1 MVIMV
6 LLRWV
11 HRLAE
16 TSRCVPPHLGS
27 NLGATVDTKM
37 RRFAGEGRRAKGEE
51 RRVTRVMLAAGANA
65 WRGWLA
71 KNRQLSKNCK
81 PSSPP
86 HHFSSFLCVG
96 HQLVASVMFIPPHLV
111 GQQSVNQNCRPASSR
126 QAPNDSL
133 SFLPKDTHSSSSL
146 SSTFVISDA
155 VAATDAYAF
164 DEVLSTSDIVVGAML
179 AFTLAFGWSF
189 LNGQSTSSNFISW
202 RSQLDGSNTSRDTAE
217 ASTSGIVDND
227 ITQRSDR
234 EEINGYDVDDDSAES
249 DISAPKV
256 FNADNWKEMSR
267 EENYVL
273 YNTRVRA
280 LRDGGRERKAIRDA
294 VTTKGDTE
302 GDVEIVSGARSEKK
316 WVFVALLVL
325 FVPIFSVEFF
335 FALSRQFMCGGDA
348 MNQPE
353 WAQILCSPYKGP

>member
-1 MVIMV
+1 
-6 LLRWV
+6 
-11 HRLAE
+11 
-16 TSRCVPPHLGS
+16 
-27 NLGATVDTKM
+27 
-37 RRFAGEGRRAKGEE
+37 
-51 RRVTRVMLAAGANA
+51 
-65 WRGWLA
+65 
-71 KNRQLSKNCK
+71 
-81 PSSPP
+81 
-86 HHFSSFLCVG
+86 
-96 HQLVASVMFIPPHLV
+96 MFIPSHLV
-111 GQQSVNQNCRPASSR
+111 GQQSVNRNRRPAYSR

-133 SFLPKDTHSSSSL
+133 SFLPKDAHSSSSL

-164 DEVLSTSDIVVGAML
+164 DEVLSTSDIVVGAIL
-179 AFTLAFGWSF
+179 AFALAFGWSF
-189 LNGQSTSSNFISW
+189 LNGQSSSSNFISW
-202 RSQLDGSNTSRDTAE
+202 RSQLDNSSKDTAE

-234 EEINGYDVDDDSAES
+234 EEINGYDVDNDIAES

-280 LRDGGRERKAIRDA
+280 ARDSGRERKADRDA

-302 GDVEIVSGARSEKK
+302 GDVEIVSGVRSEKK
-316 WVFVALLVL
+316 WVLVALLVL

-335 FALSRQFMCGGDA
+335 FALSRQFMCGGDPL
-348 MNQPE
+348 NQSE
-353 WAQILCSPYKGP
+353 WAQILCSPYRDH